1 MNPAARPLVYACLPH
16 PRVEQGGYWLET
28 VQPGHIQAIRAWR
41 NAQLDILRQ
50 PAPISAEE
58 QEAYFAAQIWPS
70 LDAAQPATLLL
81 SFHEG
86 ERLIGYG
93 GLVHIAWEH
102 KRAEVSFLLDP
113 QAAVPVEAY
122 ARHFAAFLGLMK
134 VLAFG
139 ELGFERLF
147 TETYAS
153 RTDHIAVLEA
163 AGFRREGVLRRHVQ
177 IGGRGVDSLMHGCL
191 KDDEAR

>member
-1 MNPAARPLVYACLPH
+1 MNPAACPVVYACLPH
-16 PRVEQGGYWLET
+16 PRVEQNGFSVET
-28 VQPGHIQAIRAWR
+28 VQPGHIQSIRAWR

-50 PAPISAEE
+50 AAPISPE
-58 QEAYFAAQIWPS
+58 QQETYFAAQIWPA
-70 LDAAQPATLLL
+70 LAAPQPANILL

-102 KRAEVSFLLDP
+102 RRAEVSFLLDP
-113 QAAVPVEAY
+113 QAATPVEAY
-122 ARHFAAFLGLMK
+122 ARRFTAFLGLMK
-134 VLAFG
+134 KLAFD

-147 TETYAS
+147 TETYAG

-163 AGFRREGVLRRHVQ
+163 VGFRREGVLRRH
-177 IGGRGVDSLMHGCL
+177 IRIDGRGVDSLMHGCL
-191 KDDEAR
+191 KNDETR

>member
-1 MNPAARPLVYACLPH
+1 MKPAARPVAYACLPH
-16 PRVEQGGYWLET
+16 PQVEQGGFWVET

-50 PAPISAEE
+50 AAPISPEQ
-58 QEAYFAAQIWPS
+58 QEAYFAAQIWPA
-70 LDAAQPATLLL
+70 LAAPQPANLLL

-113 QAAVPVEAY
+113 QAATPTEAY
-122 ARHFAAFLGLMK
+122 KRRFTAFLGLMK
-134 VLAFG
+134 KLAFI

-147 TETYAS
+147 TETYAL

-163 AGFRREGVLRRHVQ
+163 VGFRREGVLRRHVR
-177 IGGRGVDSLMHGCL
+177 IDGRSVDSLMHGCL
-191 KDDEAR
+191 KIDEAR